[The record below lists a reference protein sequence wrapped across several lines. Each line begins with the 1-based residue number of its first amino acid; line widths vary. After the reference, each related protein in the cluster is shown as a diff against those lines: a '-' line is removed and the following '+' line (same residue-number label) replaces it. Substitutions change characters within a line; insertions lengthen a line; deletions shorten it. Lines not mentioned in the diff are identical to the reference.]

1 MRYALREAIA
11 AFRRA
16 PVLTGLA
23 AAMVGLALF
32 VLGLFGLVAWNLQAA
47 LRTVEARVEVVAYL
61 RDDATTEQIQTA
73 IDEIESLPEVEVAS
87 WVSKDEALEKAR
99 ADLPDFQEVFTGLDV
114 NPLPS
119 SLEIRLSETSRT
131 SDAVERVAEAVGAY
145 PFVEEATYGGA
156 WVERLF
162 SLRRI
167 FGITAGLIGAAFA
180 MVAALIIGTALRIAI
195 FARRDE
201 IYIMRLVG
209 AKDGFIRGPFI
220 LEGAFTG
227 LLGGGMALL
236 TTWLA
241 WRAFTRTL
249 FPAEWLPTPWI
260 VAGLV
265 AGVVFGA
272 LASSLAVRRH
282 LREV

>member
-1 MRYALREAIA
+1 MRYALREAFA

-47 LRTVEARVEVVAYL
+47 LDTFEERVEVVAYL
-61 RDDATTEQIQTA
+61 YDDAGEEEIQTA
-73 IDEIESLPEVEVAS
+73 IDELRSLPEVTGITRVT
-87 WVSKDEALEKAR
+87 KTEALEQAR
-99 ADLPDFQEVFTGLDV
+99 ADLPDFQEVFSGLEV
-114 NPLPS
+114 NPLPA
-119 SLEIRLSETSRT
+119 SLEIRLTPEARNAE
-131 SDAVERVAEAVGAY
+131 AVERVAQAAAAY
-145 PFVEEATYGGA
+145 PFVEDATYGGA

-167 FGITAGLIGAAFA
+167 FGITAGLIGLAFA
-180 MVAALIIGTALRIAI
+180 IVAALMIGTALRIAI

-209 AKDGFIRGPFI
+209 AKDGFIRAPFI
-220 LEGAFTG
+220 LEGAVTG

-236 TTWLA
+236 TVWLA

-249 FPAEWLPTPWI
+249 FPAEWLPTVWI
-260 VAGLV
+260 AAGLG
-265 AGVVFGA
+265 AGVLFGA
-272 LASSLAVRRH
+272 MASSMAVRRH